1 MDKTPEPTE
10 YVEQD
15 STPLRLFI
23 AVATPPAVRAAAGV
37 VIDRLRGRG
46 EVRWTPPERLH
57 LTLKFLGATSAE
69 KVPLLTEILAERANT
84 FSRFVVEL
92 GDVGAFPSLRKPQTV
107 WLGVEQAEELT
118 RLAEEIDQAAQK
130 LGFERE
136 ARAYRAHLTLGRVK
150 SPRDLGALAEAL
162 RASVENPDRIEWP
175 VDEVELI
182 RSELRPE
189 GPLYTILHRFPLR
202 RSE

>member
-1 MDKTPEPTE
+1 MTTE
-10 YVEQD
+10 QRGG
-15 STPLRLFI
+15 PLRLFI
-23 AVATPPAVRAAAGV
+23 AVAAPPAVRV
-37 VIDRLRGRG
+37 VASQVMDRLRGRRD
-46 EVRWTPPERLH
+46 VRWVTPDRLH
-57 LTLKFLGATSAE
+57 LTLKFLGDTSAE
-69 KVPLLTEILAERANT
+69 KLPALAEILEERANT

-107 WLGVEQAEELT
+107 WLGVGRAEELT
-118 RLAEEIDQAAQK
+118 RLAEEIDRAVSK

-136 ARAYRAHLTLGRVK
+136 ARAFRAHLTLGRVK
-150 SPRDLGALAEAL
+150 SPKRLGELAEAL
-162 RASVENPDRIEWP
+162 QASTGSSTQIDWP

-182 RSELRPE
+182 RSELRPS